1 MVSLAEQYL
10 QRGKAD
16 AIHQLR
22 NINTARKRLRVDQD
36 QNEDDAHMGDE
47 RARRFEDALSS
58 LVDNLIPALDGEDE
72 ETVDDR
78 HNDALDLAKNIIDE

>member
-1 MVSLAEQYL
+1 M
-10 QRGKAD
+10 
-16 AIHQLR
+16 
-22 NINTARKRLRVDQD
+22 DQD